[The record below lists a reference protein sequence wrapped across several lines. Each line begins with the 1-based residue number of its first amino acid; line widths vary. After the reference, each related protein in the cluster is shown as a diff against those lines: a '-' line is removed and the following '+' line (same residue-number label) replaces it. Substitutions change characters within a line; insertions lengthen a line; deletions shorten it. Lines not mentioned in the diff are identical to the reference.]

1 MPFNRLDQCGR
12 FTVALTALLGL
23 VAAATGGSGLLMLL
37 VTLANALNAV
47 VMGLLILS
55 STKKFQKV
63 GLCLLLSG
71 SHLFSLIPPK
81 R

>member
-1 MPFNRLDQCGR
+1 M
-12 FTVALTALLGL
+12 
-23 VAAATGGSGLLMLL
+23 MLL

-47 VMGLLILS
+47 VMGLLMLS

-71 SHLFSLIPPK
+71 SHLYSLLVIPPK